1 MGEKAM
7 GTVMLDQR
15 QLRRA
20 AVGLGL
26 VTLAFGIP
34 PLVAPRR
41 FARAFGFAVP
51 DAGTASMIRSLGVRD
66 TVMGMGLWS
75 AAAHGGNYA
84 PWLLARTLI
93 DGGDTLAIGWAAGA
107 GWRNWR
113 FIGLGALA
121 FGATVLDA
129 TLYAAA
135 RRAK

>member
-1 MGEKAM
+1 MGM
-7 GTVMLDQR
+7 VMLDQR

-41 FARAFGFAVP
+41 FARTFGFAAP

-66 TVMGMGLWS
+66 AVMGMGLWS

-84 PWLLARTLI
+84 PWLLARTLT
-93 DGGDTLAIGWAAGA
+93 DGGDALAIGWAAGA

-113 FIGLGALA
+113 FFGLGGLAL
-121 FGATVLDA
+121 GAAALDA
-129 TLYAAA
+129 ALYVAA

>member
-1 MGEKAM
+1 MAGKVA
-7 GTVMLDQR
+7 LDQR
-15 QLRRA
+15 QLRQA

-41 FARAFGFAVP
+41 FARIFGFAAP
-51 DAGTASMIRSLGVRD
+51 DPATASMMRSLGVRD
-66 TVMGMGLWS
+66 AVMGMGLWS

-84 PWLLARTLI
+84 PWLLARTLT
-93 DGGDTLAIGWAAGA
+93 DGGDALAVGWAACT

-113 FIGLGALA
+113 FLGLGALA
-121 FGATVLDA
+121 LGATALDA
-129 TLYAAA
+129 ALYAAA